1 MTAYLLA
8 DHLLNFAAPAALLA
22 VLLVALPRLF
32 FGYFRSKQS
41 FAQAWW
47 AQVAINFVVGL
58 YVLTVGLVMLG
69 RDGKLLTYVLLVLAM
84 ASSQWLLLGGWK
96 R

>member
-8 DHLLNFAAPAALLA
+8 DHLLNFVAPAALLA
-22 VLLVALPRLF
+22 LLLVVLPRLF

-47 AQVAINFVVGL
+47 AQTAINFVVGFG
-58 YVLTVGLVMLG
+58 VLTAGLVLLG

-84 ASSQWLLLGGWK
+84 ASSQWVLLGGWK